1 MRLARWGIMGILV
14 GLHLVMHGP
23 VWSLIEKIDLT
34 GGSSSYHRYMLVDN
48 CIRHFA
54 DWWLLG
60 SKTYGDWGFVMFD
73 VCNQFILTGLRGGLL
88 TLLIYI
94 GIYKQSF
101 GAIGIARKR
110 VQGDRKQEWF
120 FWCIASALFTTVVAS
135 FGIYFSVHLFV
146 CFACLLAGISV
157 ATLEGRRARVRAEPV
172 PAELQSASYEKA
184 TDVLFDNTREAS
196 RYQPF

>member
-1 MRLARWGIMGILV
+1 
-14 GLHLVMHGP
+14 
-23 VWSLIEKIDLT
+23 
-34 GGSSSYHRYMLVDN
+34 
-48 CIRHFA
+48 
-54 DWWLLG
+54 
-60 SKTYGDWGFVMFD
+60 
-73 VCNQFILTGLRGGLL
+73 
-88 TLLIYI
+88 
-94 GIYKQSF
+94 
-101 GAIGIARKR
+101 

-172 PAELQSASYEKA
+172 PAELQSASYEKT
-184 TDVLFDNTREAS
+184 TDVLFDNMRETS